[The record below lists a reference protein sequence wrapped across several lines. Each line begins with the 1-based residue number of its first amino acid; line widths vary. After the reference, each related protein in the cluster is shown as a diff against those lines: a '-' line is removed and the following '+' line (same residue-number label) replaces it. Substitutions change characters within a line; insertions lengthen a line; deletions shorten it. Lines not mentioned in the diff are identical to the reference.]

1 MVRILFVTCPP
12 DRAGEIASHLLSQRI
27 CACVSA
33 IPGVESRYWWEGQLE
48 TAQESLLIIKCAGE
62 LVETVIE
69 KVKEVHPY
77 QVPEI
82 LVLPIEAG
90 NPDYLAWVRGDPRVG
105 GETMKGMPPFASRRE
120 VTEASLAP
128 GRIAAAPR
136 AAAAPTPKKTQ
147 PAPSPGAKLDAPDA
161 AAHDKVHAMKII
173 LLGPPGVGKGTQ
185 SKMLAKRYGLRH
197 ISTGDLFLKA
207 IRGGTKLG
215 KEVEQFAMS
224 GKLVP
229 DGTTNIIV
237 KKELAESR
245 ESGYILDGFP
255 RTLAQAEALAES
267 ENIDYVF
274 YVNAAQEVL
283 ISRLTK
289 RFYCDCGDSYGPDR
303 PPALEGLCDSCG
315 GMLYQRE
322 DDKPRNVLTRLEEYN
337 SKTREL
343 LRFYRSNLHPVDGS
357 QRIEEVTA
365 EICTQL
371 EQS

>member
-1 MVRILFVTCPP
+1 VKIVFVTCPP
-12 DRAGEIASHLLSQRI
+12 DRAGEIASHLLSQKV

-33 IPGVESRYWWEGQLE
+33 VPGLESRYWWEGQLE
-48 TAQESLLIIKCAGE
+48 TAQESLLIVKCADE

-77 QVPEI
+77 QVPE
-82 LVLPIEAG
+82 VVAFSIEAG

-105 GETMKGMPPFASRRE
+105 GEQMRGMPPFASRRE
-120 VTEASLAP
+120 VTEAALAP
-128 GRIAAAPR
+128 GKVAAAPK
-136 AAAAPTPKKTQ
+136 AAAPKAAA
-147 PAPSPGAKLDAPDA
+147 PAKPEAAGVALPGASDEVRDR
-161 AAHDKVHAMKII
+161 VHAMKIV

-185 SKMLAKRYGLRH
+185 SKLLAKRYGLRH
-197 ISTGDLFLKA
+197 ISTGDVFLKA
-207 IRGGTKLG
+207 IRGGTQLG
-215 KEVEQFAMS
+215 KEVQKYTMS

-237 KKELAESR
+237 KKELAEAR
-245 ESGYILDGFP
+245 ESGYVLDGFP
-255 RTLAQAEALAES
+255 RTLAQAESLAES
-267 ENIDYVF
+267 EEIDHVF
-274 YVNAAQEVL
+274 YINAPQEVL

-303 PPALEGLCDSCG
+303 APAVEGLCDSCG

-343 LRFYRSNLHPVDGS
+343 LRFYRTKLHPVDGS
-357 QRIEEVTA
+357 QSVDEVTKQ
-365 EICTQL
+365 ICKQL
-371 EQS
+371 EK